1 MSLSLPFILGLL
13 SGLGLGFILLLLY
26 ALCRA
31 AAGVESVPD
40 GNEEHL

>member
-1 MSLSLPFILGLL
+1 MTFHFLLGLL
-13 SGLGLGFILLLLY
+13 SGLGLSFILLLLY

-31 AAGVESVPD
+31 AADLESVPD

>member
-1 MSLSLPFILGLL
+1 MTLHFLLGLL
-13 SGLGLGFILLLLY
+13 SGLALGFILLLLY